1 MSPPK
6 SNKTIDQILDEFL
19 DDQEA
24 RLSHSSFTK
33 YETIIRLYKAYL
45 ERYWPGHEQKEYD
58 AITKKGGTYCATF
71 GAEDITEGFSEFLG
85 YFMPHKVLGGTGTM
99 KAAGTVIKKLNKWL
113 VAKGY
118 TEADEVTSD
127 SVKELGRDLGASQ
140 SLLDKLTDWVEDH
153 KPSNYQKA
161 IEGHFWIERI
171 EPGQLWLGSIDTNDT
186 VDGPVPVPKAIS
198 KSCKE
203 GWDIGAAVAKTA
215 EGWRLLE
222 VWNISP

>member
-6 SNKTIDQILDEFL
+6 PSKTIDQILDEFL
-19 DDQEA
+19 ADQED
-24 RLSHSSFTK
+24 RLSHSSFTRYK
-33 YETIIRLYKAYL
+33 TVISLYRSYM

-85 YFMPHKVLGGTGTM
+85 YFMPHKVLGGAGTM

-113 VAKGY
+113 DEKGY
-118 TEADEVTSD
+118 IEKDEDASE

-140 SLLDKLTDWVEDH
+140 ALLDQLADWVDDH
-153 KPSNYQKA
+153 KPSQYQKT

-171 EPGQLWLGSIDTNDT
+171 EPGQLWLDSIDTSDT
-186 VDGPVPVPKAIS
+186 VSGPVPVPKAIS
-198 KSCKE
+198 KSCKV
-203 GWDIGAAVAKTA
+203 GWNIGGAVAKTA